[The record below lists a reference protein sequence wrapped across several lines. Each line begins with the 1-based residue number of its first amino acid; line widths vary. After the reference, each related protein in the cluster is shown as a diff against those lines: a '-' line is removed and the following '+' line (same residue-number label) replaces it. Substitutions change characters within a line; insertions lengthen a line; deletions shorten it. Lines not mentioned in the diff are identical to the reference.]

1 MPSRLDR
8 RALDDAMKHFG
19 IDPDEGRAVPDVFA
33 GPSSGQRLEC
43 LRFARPVFPPR
54 PWDVRWGRWVTC
66 RGCLGRRYRRAGLVC
81 LFGAA
86 VTSVGPTTPA
96 MSPSGRPGVVGVV
109 VRWARLVLGVLRQD
123 NMGAVVSSGARGLP
137 APSGRRTRARLGA
150 RCWGAVGVPGTASA
164 RLKEEVPGGSM

>member
-1 MPSRLDR
+1 M
-8 RALDDAMKHFG
+8 
-19 IDPDEGRAVPDVFA
+19 
-33 GPSSGQRLEC
+33 SS
-43 LRFARPVFPPR
+43 LRPTSFSPR

-123 NMGAVVSSGARGLP
+123 NMGALVPSGAHGLTRP
-137 APSGRRTRARLGA
+137 FRAPDESSPGRPLLG
-150 RCWGAVGVPGTASA
+150 CCAVGVPGTASA